1 MLYLKLVVILRR
13 FFYLNS
19 VLINTMYRLTT
30 IIAFFCILLV
40 SGQQASNSDSTLIEL
55 NEVVLSAKVIF
66 GSKFVA
72 KNRTGSSYYVSP
84 EEIKKF
90 NYTDVNRVL
99 RAVPGVNIYEEDGFG
114 LRPNISLRGTSPER
128 SSKITLM
135 EDGVLI
141 APAPYSAPSAY
152 YFPTIARMQAVE
164 ILKGS
169 SQVQFGPYTTGGAI
183 NMISTEIPDNF
194 GIFLNSSYGSFD
206 TGRVHAQLGDSH
218 KNFGYS
224 VEYLNYNSNGFK
236 NLRNDDNTGFD
247 KNDLVAKFRLN
258 TNAEA
263 KLGQEFELK
272 FQYSDETS
280 HETYLGLTQEDFNA
294 NPFDRYAG
302 SQNDEMN
309 AEHFQVMGTYAL
321 KFNNQ
326 FRITTT
332 GYYND
337 FSRNW
342 YKVDYVTIDGERE
355 GIGTIFNDPNTYEP
369 YLDLVKGSSNSG
381 ANDFL
386 NSRNNNRDYLS
397 TGVQTKLDYH
407 WSGANTYH
415 DLEIGLRYHYDEEDR
430 FQWIDDYAMVNGN
443 MELVNAGIPGT
454 NANRISSAKA
464 FASYAMYK
472 LKINNL
478 TLTPGLRYENIS
490 LERLNY
496 GTDDVQR
503 AGTDISERRNNVDV
517 FIPGIGFN
525 YNFNDLSVFGGVHK
539 GFSPPSNQPGEDP
552 EESVNYELG
561 TRFSF
566 LGISGEIVGF
576 YNDYS
581 NLLGSDLA
589 ATGGTGSLD
598 QFNAGE
604 VNVQG
609 LELLLNYN
617 ILENNPNF
625 QLPLTFGYTFTDT
638 EFMNDFGSN
647 NDIWGEVSSG
657 DELPYISKHQFNTS
671 LSLEHDKFEINL
683 SGRYNGAFRTLAGS
697 GPIPA
702 NEKVGS
708 NFIMDF
714 GGRYKFNDHI
724 ALTANMINLLD
735 EKYAVSRVP
744 AGLRPGHPFG
754 IYAGIELRY

>member
-1 MLYLKLVVILRR
+1 MYKLFSAIALFSCLIL
-13 FFYLNS
+13 
-19 VLINTMYRLTT
+19 
-30 IIAFFCILLV
+30 
-40 SGQQASNSDSTLIEL
+40 SGQQNPMTTDSSTIKL

-66 GSKFVA
+66 GSKFAA
-72 KNRTGSSYYVSP
+72 KNRTGSSYYLSP

-90 NYTDVNRVL
+90 NYTDINRTL
-99 RAVPGVNIYEEDGFG
+99 RSVPGVNIYEEDGFG

-183 NMISTEIPDNF
+183 NMVSTEVPDNF
-194 GIFLNSSYGSFD
+194 GIFLNSSYGSFQS
-206 TGRVHAQLGDSH
+206 GRIHTQLGDSR
-218 KNFGYS
+218 KNFGYA

-236 NLRNDDNTGFD
+236 NLENGDNTGFD
-247 KNDLVAKFRLN
+247 KNDLVAKFKVN
-258 TNAEA
+258 TNPEA
-263 KLGQEFELK
+263 ALGQEFEVK

-280 HETYLGLTQEDFNA
+280 NETYLGLTQEDFNA
-294 NPFDRYAG
+294 DPFRRYAG
-302 SQNDEMN
+302 SQNDQMN
-309 AEHFQVMGTYAL
+309 TEHFQVMGTHAL
-321 KFNNQ
+321 KFNDQ
-326 FRITTT
+326 FRITTI

-342 YKVDYVTIDGERE
+342 YKVDYVTVDGERQ
-355 GIGTIFNDPNTYEP
+355 GIGNIFSDPTTFNAYI
-369 YLDLVKGSSNSG
+369 DLVTG
-381 ANDFL
+381 ATDSDGDDFL
-386 NSRNNNRDYLS
+386 NARNNNRDYLS

-407 WSGANTYH
+407 WSGENTYH

-443 MELVNAGIPGT
+443 MLLINEGIPGT

-472 LKINNL
+472 LKINQL
-478 TLTPGLRYENIS
+478 TLTPGLRYENMT
-490 LERLNY
+490 LERLDY
-496 GTDDVQR
+496 GTNDVDR
-503 AGTDISERRNNVDV
+503 IGTDTSERKNKVDV

-525 YNFNDLSVFGGVHK
+525 YNFNAFSIFGGVHK
-539 GFSPPSNQPGEDP
+539 GFSPPSNQPGENP

-561 TRFSF
+561 SRFSF
-566 LGISGEIVGF
+566 AGISGEFVGF
-576 YNDYS
+576 YNDYG

-604 VNVQG
+604 VRVQG
-609 LELLLNYN
+609 IELLLNYN
-617 ILENNPNF
+617 FLENNQNL
-625 QLPLTFGYTFTDT
+625 QLPFTFGYTLTDT
-638 EFMNDFGSN
+638 EFLSSFGSG
-647 NDIWGEVSSG
+647 NDIWGEVNSG
-657 DELPYISKHQFNTS
+657 DEMPYIAKHQFNAS
-671 LSLEHDKFEINL
+671 LSLEHQNFEVNL
-683 SGRYNGAFRTLAGS
+683 SGRYNGAFRTMAGS

-702 NEKVGS
+702 NEKVDS
-708 NFIMDF
+708 NFIVDL
-714 GGRYKFNDHI
+714 GGRYRFNKHV
-724 ALTANMINLLD
+724 ALTTNIINLLD
-735 EKYAVSRVP
+735 QKYAVARVP

-754 IYAGIELRY
+754 IYAGVELRY